1 MKNFLKFSIIA
12 GVLSFCA
19 YEIGKFVGS
28 VENNIQPAQ
37 EEDTPEESQEQ
48 YYKLNSDRNVSEE
61 DKEISTN
68 SEVTATEV

>member
-48 YYKLNSDRNVSEE
+48 NFVFNLNENVSEE

-68 SEVTATEV
+68 SEATATEV